1 MSGLSSNSTDD
12 KSPINEAV
20 VVRRS
25 TVFIYKE
32 NKKEETLF
40 KIFTH
45 LTHQTLSSAEIEDG
59 FLDV

>member
-25 TVFIYKE
+25 TGFIYKE

-40 KIFTH
+40 KIFTN
-45 LTHQTLSSAEIEDG
+45 LPPQTLSSAEIEDG